1 MSEDL
6 IGRKLGAYEIVSELG
21 MGGMATVYLANQP
34 SMDRTVAIKVLPR
47 AFSHD
52 PTFVGRFKQE
62 AKVIAKLENARILPV
77 YDYGEDDG
85 ITYIVMRYLNAGT
98 LSERIDAGPLPLGE
112 TARIISQVAEGLDYA
127 HKRGVIHRDI
137 KPGNIL
143 LDESGDA
150 YVTDFGIAR
159 LAESTSQF
167 TGSGIVGTPTY
178 ISPEQA
184 MGSTADARSDIYSLG
199 VVLYQMITGDVPY
212 SAETPMAVV
221 IKHINEPLPLP
232 RLVKPD
238 IPDNIEAVILRA
250 LAKNPDARYQS
261 AGEFAASLREAVA
274 HPSKAAPR
282 TDAAPAVGS
291 LVATLAAAEPNT
303 MPLSTPSLDETSQ
316 GVATEAKPLRKLA
329 GDKGNIVTPVE
340 VRKTP
345 RWLIPV
351 VAVGAIVICFAC
363 LLVLRAAQ
371 RNRQAGNPDEIPTP
385 TSGVFVAEAT
395 QGAAPEATEAEA
407 AAGDAPAAT
416 EEGTVEVTGF
426 TADFTAAELP
436 PALVWLYPPASDVNW
451 GIEDGRLR
459 IDAVP
464 GTAFMA
470 DQPPTVLG
478 LGVPVQAI
486 NYTAEVTVQFGQPP
500 AGITGAGIGLFT
512 RNGGPLVALMAGSR
526 GRPEGQTGAIYFDH
540 IETMKQENYQP
551 HVSAAGSDF
560 TQAVRLRLVV
570 QRGMVVAYYSFD
582 GGATWELAGQW
593 PVIEARV
600 SGVGLFTAAGD
611 GAQIVP
617 AYFDD
622 FTVRAGTP

>member
-6 IGRKLGAYEIVSELG
+6 IGRKLGAYEIVSQLG
-21 MGGMATVYLANQP
+21 MGGMATVYLAHQP

-98 LSERIDAGPLPLGE
+98 LSERIEAGAMPLGE

-143 LDESGDA
+143 LDESGDV

-184 MGSTADARSDIYSLG
+184 MGNPVDARTDIYSLG
-199 VVLYQMITGDVPY
+199 VVLYQMVTGDVPF

-232 RLVKPD
+232 RTVKPD
-238 IPDNIEAVILRA
+238 IPANVEAVILRA
-250 LAKNPDARYQS
+250 LAKNADARFES
-261 AGEFAASLREAVA
+261 AGAMAAALREAVA
-274 HPSKAAPR
+274 HPSEAAPQIE
-282 TDAAPAVGS
+282 AAPVGS
-291 LVATLAAAEPNT
+291 LVAALAAAEPNT
-303 MPLSTPSLDETSQ
+303 MPLAAPSVPETAQ
-316 GVATEAKPLRKLA
+316 GLPTAVRPIPKAQAGEVSAAAEKKPR
-329 GDKGNIVTPVE
+329 
-340 VRKTP
+340 P
-345 RWLIPV
+345 RWLVP
-351 VAVGAIVICFAC
+351 AIVGGVLVCC
-363 LLVLRAAQ
+363 MCSLLAAAT
-371 RNRQAGNPDEIPTP
+371 RNQRQAGDRIPTA
-385 TSGVFVAEAT
+385 TSGIFVAEAT
-395 QGAAPEATEAEA
+395 SGAQEQATEAGFVGDAPTPEA
-407 AAGDAPAAT
+407 AAETD
-416 EEGTVEVTGF
+416 EGTAGVQGF
-426 TADFTAAELP
+426 SADFSGAELP
-436 PALVWLYPPASDVNW
+436 PALVWLHAPVSDTNW

-464 GTAFMA
+464 GTTFVA

-478 LGVPVQAI
+478 VSIPARVTM
-486 NYTAEVTVQFGQPP
+486 YTTEVTVQFAQQP
-500 AGITGAGIGLFT
+500 AGITGAGIGLVT
-512 RNGGPLVALMAGSR
+512 RTGEPLVALMAGSR
-526 GRPEGQTGAIYFDH
+526 RRPEGQVEAIYFDH
-540 IETMKQENYQP
+540 VETQHDESYAP
-551 HVSAAGSDF
+551 FISAAGSDF

-570 QRGMVVAYYSFD
+570 QPGQVEAYFSFD
-582 GGATWELAGQW
+582 GGATWELVGQW

-600 SGVGLFTAAGD
+600 GGIGLFTAAGD
-611 GAQIVP
+611 GAQIVA

-622 FTVRAGTP
+622 FSVMAGLP